1 MAKAKKGNVKKD
13 VDNLFKAIL
22 KIKTLPEARRFFR
35 DLLTV
40 EETKE
45 FSARWKVCQMIDE
58 GIPYREISKQT
69 GVSTATVSR
78 IAYWLKHGEGGYRL
92 ILGRMKRGRK

>member
-1 MAKAKKGNVKKD
+1 MTNGKKRIATKD
-13 VDNLFKAIL
+13 PDNLYKAIL
-22 KIKTLPEARRFFR
+22 KLNNLPEARKFFR

-40 EETKE
+40 EEVKE
-45 FSARWKVCQMIDE
+45 FSARWKVCQMIDK
-58 GIPYREISKQT
+58 GISYREISKQT

-92 ILGRMKRGRK
+92 LLGRMKKSGK